1 MSFGFFRS
9 DATYLACLAASG
21 RNAFR
26 QQFVWRKDV
35 NRTCRLLLWHHD
47 GPFGFIWL
55 HPVGY
60 VMHRSW
66 TTFHIRIMRTLRHD
80 QIKWLEADQNL
91 RAFQKYF
98 APLTPYWPPGGGIN
112 RRQCHDKTWG
122 KRSAMTFFHLHTQET
137 SPTWRYLPISRPCI
151 GHVVY
156 VLISPR
162 ACWNMLKRI

>member
-1 MSFGFFRS
+1 M
-9 DATYLACLAASG
+9 
-21 RNAFR
+21 
-26 QQFVWRKDV
+26 QPIWHVWQRVVGMRLGNNLFDIS
-35 NRTCRLLLWHHD
+35 RTCRLLRHHD

-66 TTFHIRIMRTLRHD
+66 TTFHIRIMRTDTTRSSGS
-80 QIKWLEADQNL
+80 KPKKNL
-91 RAFQKYF
+91 RAFRTLHHSH
-98 APLTPYWPPGGGIN
+98 LTGLLVEALIGVN
-112 RRQCHDKTWG
+112 VCQCHDYTWG
-122 KRSAMTFFHLHTQET
+122 KRSAMTFFHSHTQET

-151 GHVVY
+151 GHVGY